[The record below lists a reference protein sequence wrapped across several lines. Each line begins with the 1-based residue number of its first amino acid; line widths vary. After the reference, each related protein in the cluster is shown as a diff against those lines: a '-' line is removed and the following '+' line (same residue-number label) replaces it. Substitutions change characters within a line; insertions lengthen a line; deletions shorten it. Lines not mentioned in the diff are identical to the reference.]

1 MKSLSKRVQE
11 CIELRSKLQQLG
23 IDGFEELQPF
33 VEDMNKY
40 VHDGKRRVGLIT
52 MPSLDNRKF
61 RYMLED
67 ADGVDSIVRITAK

>member
-33 VEDMNKY
+33 VQAMNNY
-40 VHDGKRRVGLIT
+40 VRDGKRRGGLIT

-67 ADGVDSIVRITAK
+67 KEGVDSIVRITAK